1 MQEKQQLKAP
11 HEQLQT
17 TTHIEHII
25 TTMSSLVALF
35 AHGNTENY
43 SPSAREMLAFLNDSA
58 IPKDTGLRQAIEIMD
73 TQIRE
78 IYKFDQEI
86 VQQKAFPKVEAR
98 RLAGMGA
105 VLTQNPDILIDL
117 GCGAGPF
124 LLDILKTKTDKP
136 ISTLGLD
143 FKENIRIANIF
154 MDELYPQFKNQANFY
169 STDLLNFVMLRAIF
183 GIFIKSIS
191 EQTGTVENKQ
201 LCFYNQGLFRYLP
214 KEKHVEFAAIIYE
227 MTDTYPGEVV
237 WIQTDNE
244 ILDSSSDIS
253 RLNGTQAN
261 IFRSGADMLAT
272 FSQAGWK
279 TNWDG
284 QTLILR
290 K

>member
-1 MQEKQQLKAP
+1 MSEQQLHTR

-17 TTHIEHII
+17 TTDIEHII
-25 TTMSSLVALF
+25 TIMSSLAALY
-35 AHGNTENY
+35 AHCHTENY
-43 SPSAREMLAFLNDSA
+43 SPSAKEMLAYLNDPT
-58 IPKDTGLRQAIEIMD
+58 IPKDTELRQAIEIMN
-73 TQIRE
+73 TQIHE
-78 IYKFDQEI
+78 IYKFDQI
-86 VQQKAFPKVEAR
+86 SVQQKAFPKVEAR
-98 RLAGMGA
+98 RLAGMEA
-105 VLTQNPDILIDL
+105 VFTQNPDILIDL
-117 GCGAGPF
+117 GCGAGLF
-124 LLDILKTKTDKP
+124 LLDILKTKIDKP

-154 MDELYPQFKNQANFY
+154 MDELYPQFKTQANFY

-191 EQTGTVENKQ
+191 EQTGTIENQK

-244 ILDSSSDIS
+244 ILDSSTDIS
-253 RLNGTQAN
+253 KLNGTQAN
-261 IFRSGADMLAT
+261 IFRSEADMLAT